1 MRYLFLSF
9 LIIVLLLGCQANSQ
23 HPDTEE
29 VLTPISESIEM
40 PAANASPSPIRSVA
54 TKLASDLDKGSASPI
69 QLATRTSE
77 PLITTTREQLPV
89 STVQPSPITQV
100 TEYPVEQATQIA
112 EPTWHYRIINEF
124 PHDSSAYTQG
134 LVIETDLRTLL
145 EGTGRDS
152 SLRRVDLQT
161 GTILQYYALP
171 DNYFG
176 EGITLFEDKIYQLT
190 WRSEIGFIYDSE
202 NFEQIGEF
210 YYPHQ
215 GWGLTHDGRNLIVS
229 DGTEVIRF
237 WDPATFKEIRRIS
250 VMSANGQVTQLN
262 ELEYVNGEIW
272 ANVWHTDLIVRI
284 SPKDG
289 RVLGWIDLTG
299 LLDPQLRPDPEAVL
313 NGIAYSEESGR
324 LFVTGKYW
332 PTLFEIEILN

>member
-1 MRYLFLSF
+1 MRYLFFFS
-9 LIIVLLLGCQANSQ
+9 LILVLLLGCQAISQ
-23 HPDTEE
+23 QPYLEGG
-29 VLTPISESIEM
+29 LTPVSESINL
-40 PAANASPSPIRSVA
+40 PLANASPSPVQPTA
-54 TKLASDLDKGSASPI
+54 TKLASDLEKGSARPI
-69 QLATRTSE
+69 QLATQSSE
-77 PLITTTREQLPV
+77 PVTTPTQEKLPV
-89 STVQPSPITQV
+89 NPVRPSPTVQITD
-100 TEYPVEQATQIA
+100 YPVEQVTQVV
-112 EPTWHYRIINEF
+112 EPTWHYRVINEF

-161 GTILQYYALP
+161 GTVVQYYALP
-171 DNYFG
+171 DTYFG

-190 WRSEIGFIYDSE
+190 WRGEIGFIYNNE

-237 WDPATFKEIRRIS
+237 WDPATFEEIRRIT
-250 VMSANGQVTQLN
+250 VISANGPVTQLN

-332 PTLFEIEILN
+332 PTLFELEILN